1 MDAVRTLL
9 DALLHIDQH
18 LGVLAHQ
25 YGPWT
30 YGILFLVIF
39 CETGL
44 VVTPFLPGDSLLFAA
59 GALSATGALDI
70 AVLFLIL
77 NLAPLMGDSTNYWIG
92 RKLGR
97 AAFDG
102 RFRFLKREHLERTE
116 RFYERYGG
124 KTLILARFVPIVRT
138 YAPFVAG
145 ASRMRYGRFVT
156 FSILAAL
163 IWTSLLVL
171 GGYWFGNIPVV
182 RENFGLVV
190 IAIILLSLLPPLVE
204 FARHRMKERSGAAAP
219 PTPGV

>member
-9 DALLHIDQH
+9 EALLHIDQH

-25 YGPWT
+25 YGLWT

-70 AVLFLIL
+70 VVLFLIL

-102 RFRFLKREHLERTE
+102 RFRLLKRQHLERTE

-204 FARHRMKERSGAAAP
+204 FARHRMKARNGAAAP

>member
-1 MDAVRTLL
+1 MEVVRTLL
-9 DALLHIDQH
+9 DAVLHIDQH
-18 LGVLAHQ
+18 LGVLAHD
-25 YGPWT
+25 YGAWT
-30 YGILFLVIF
+30 YGILFLIVF

-70 AVLFLIL
+70 ALTFLIL
-77 NLAPLMGDSTNYWIG
+77 NLAPLIGDSTNYWIG

-102 RFRFLKREHLERTE
+102 RFRFLKQQHLDRTE
-116 RFYERYGG
+116 RFYAKYGG

-145 ASRMRYGRFVT
+145 AGRMHYPRFVT
-156 FSILAAL
+156 FSFLAAL
-163 IWTSLLVL
+163 IWTTLLVL
-171 GGYWFGNIPVV
+171 GGYWFGNIPIV

-190 IAIILLSLLPPLVE
+190 IAIIVLSVLPPVVELV
-204 FARHRMKERSGAAAP
+204 RHRLRERKVSAPRPTRGA
-219 PTPGV
+219 